1 MNRFESQFDATR
13 VLMAVVHPATTGE
26 ALAAAHA
33 LRDLGVRAVFITP
46 RWLRSQYRGRATRG
60 TLFDWIDYPGFDSG
74 TMVFGAAVMIHAAEL
89 HVWSRAVHAHK

>member
-1 MNRFESQFDATR
+1 
-13 VLMAVVHPATTGE
+13 
-26 ALAAAHA
+26 
-33 LRDLGVRAVFITP
+33 LRYVR
-46 RWLRSQYRGRATRG
+46 RRATRG